1 MAVNYTTSKL
11 NVAGLEVSVYKN
23 YTLGD
28 DIAKLPVAV
37 ILLTHGRTG
46 KHDDEAMLKIVDRT
60 FEFVNE
66 KRKVEKPSH
75 DLVIVSF
82 DHRNHGHRTVNAE
95 NNRAWGAKGTP
106 DGGNDTHAMD
116 MYGIFTGTGRD
127 ISFLIDFLP
136 PYLYPN
142 DERTIDVWI
151 AAGVSLGGHAT
162 WVALANEPR
171 ITIGIPIIGSPN
183 YIKLFQ
189 MRSVD
194 RNTPFAPPYVPKSML
209 ALMERLDPA
218 QLPNTLD
225 APGNPYIGK
234 KILILSGA
242 EDKSVP
248 HSAGA
253 EYIDQLEVGPFG
265 VKEVFV
271 QPATGHTTTPEMR
284 EKMAE
289 FLWKYALGPGT
300 A

>member
-1 MAVNYTTSKL
+1 MAVNYVTSTL
-11 NVAGLEVSVYKN
+11 NVAGLQVSVYKT

-28 DIAKLPVAV
+28 DIGNVPVAV
-37 ILLTHGRTG
+37 MFLTHGRTG
-46 KHDDEAMLKIVDRT
+46 KHDDESMLKIVDRT
-60 FEFVNE
+60 FEYFNE
-66 KRKVEKPSH
+66 QRKAGKASH

-95 NNRAWGAKGTP
+95 HNKAWGPKNHP

-116 MYGIFTGTGRD
+116 MYGHFTGTGRD

-142 DERTIDVWI
+142 DERIIDLWI

-189 MRSVD
+189 QRSVD
-194 RNTPFAPPYVPKSML
+194 RNTPFAPPFVPKSLL

-218 QLPNTLD
+218 QQPNTLD
-225 APGNPYIGK
+225 APANPYIGK

-242 EDKSVP
+242 DDTSVP

-253 EYIDQLEVGPFG
+253 AYIDQLEVGPFG
-265 VKEVFV
+265 VKKVFV
-271 QPATGHTTTPEMR
+271 QPATGHTCTPEMR
-284 EKMAE
+284 DMAAE
-289 FLWKYALGPGT
+289 FLWKYAFGPS

>member
-11 NVAGLEVSVYKN
+11 NVAGLQVSVYKN
-23 YTLGD
+23 STLGD
-28 DIAKLPVAV
+28 DIAHLPVAV

-46 KHDDEAMLKIVDRT
+46 KHDDESMLKIAERT
-60 FEFVNE
+60 FEYINE
-66 KRKVEKPSH
+66 QRKVAKPTR
-75 DLVIVSF
+75 DLVIISF

-95 NNRAWGAKGTP
+95 NNLGWGEE
-106 DGGNDTHAMD
+106 GGNDTHAID
-116 MYGIFTGTGRD
+116 LYGMFTGTARD

-142 DERTIDVWI
+142 DERTIDLWI
-151 AAGVSLGGHAT
+151 SAGVSLGGHAT
-162 WVALANEPR
+162 WVALAHEPR

-189 MRSVD
+189 LRTVD
-194 RNTPFAPPYVPKSML
+194 RNIPFAPPYIPNSLL

-218 QLPNTLD
+218 QQPNTLD
-225 APGNPYIGK
+225 APANPYVGK

-248 HSAGA
+248 PSAGA
-253 EYIDQLEVGPFG
+253 AYIDQLEVGPFG
-265 VKEVFV
+265 VKEVFI
-271 QPATGHTTTPEMR
+271 QPGTGHTTTPEMR
-284 EKMAE
+284 DKLAQ
-289 FLWKYALGPGT
+289 FVWKYALGPGD